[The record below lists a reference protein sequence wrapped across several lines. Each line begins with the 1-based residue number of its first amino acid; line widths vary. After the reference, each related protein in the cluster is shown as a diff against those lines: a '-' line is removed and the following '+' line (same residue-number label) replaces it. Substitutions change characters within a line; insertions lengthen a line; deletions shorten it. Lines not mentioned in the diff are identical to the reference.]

1 MGLGVAVDL
10 GTANTVTY
18 VWGRGVLVDE
28 PSAIALNRSDGA
40 IVAVGAAAK
49 QMLGRTPGHLEVLC
63 PLEDGT
69 VANLSACEKMLRVFL
84 RRVRERRW
92 WRPRVVV
99 CVPSRATELGRH
111 AVQEAAEFAGA
122 RKPVHL
128 IDEPVAAAIGARMPI
143 ESALGNLIVDVGGG
157 TTEVAVLSLGGVVA
171 SSSVRIAGNH
181 FDQAIMAFCRK
192 EYGLGIGQGTAEYV
206 KTRYACAWPLRE
218 EGYVDI
224 RGVDLVEGGPKTI
237 TVSTVELREAIEE
250 PLAGICDAVR
260 DTLEGT
266 PPELVADASHQGLV
280 LTGGGA
286 LLLGLDRRLAHEV
299 GFPVRVARNPRH
311 SVVRGAAAY
320 LETF

>member
-28 PSAIALNRSDGA
+28 PSAIALNRRMGDRR
-40 IVAVGAAAK
+40 VGAAAK

-84 RRVRERRW
+84 HRVRERRW

-122 RKPVHL
+122 RKPVQL
-128 IDEPVAAAIGARMPI
+128 IEEPVAAAIGAGMPI
-143 ESALGNLIVDVGGG
+143 ESAVGNLIVDVGGG
-157 TTEVAVLSLGGVVA
+157 TTEVAVLLLGGVVA

-206 KTRYACAWPLRE
+206 KSRYACAWPLRE
-218 EGYVDI
+218 ERYVDI
-224 RGVDLVEGGPKTI
+224 RGVDLVDGGPKTI

-250 PLAGICDAVR
+250 QVAGICDAVR
-260 DTLEGT
+260 DTLEAT
-266 PPELVADASHQGLV
+266 PPELVGDASRQGLV

-286 LLLGLDRRLAHEV
+286 LLLGFDRRLAHEL
-299 GFPVRVARNPRH
+299 GFPVRVARHPRH
-311 SVVRGAAAY
+311 SVVRGAAAF

>member
-28 PSAIALNRSDGA
+28 PSAIALNRRDGG

-84 RRVRERRW
+84 RRVSERRW

-122 RKPVHL
+122 RKPVQL
-128 IDEPVAAAIGARMPI
+128 IEEPIAAAIGAGMPI
-143 ESALGNLIVDVGGG
+143 ESAVGNLIVDVGGG

-206 KTRYACAWPLRE
+206 KSRYACAWPLRE
-218 EGYVDI
+218 ERYVDI
-224 RGVDLVEGGPKTI
+224 RGVDLVDGGPKTI

-250 PLAGICDAVR
+250 QVAGICDAVR

-266 PPELVADASHQGLV
+266 PPELVGDASRQGLV

-286 LLLGLDRRLAHEV
+286 LLLGFDRRLAHEL
-299 GFPVRVARNPRH
+299 GFRVRVARHPRH
-311 SVVRGAAAY
+311 SVVRGAAAF

>member
-1 MGLGVAVDL
+1 MSLGVAVDL

-18 VWGRGVLVDE
+18 VRGRGVVVDE
-28 PSAIALNRSDGA
+28 PSAIAINRRDGG

-49 QMLGRTPGHLEVLC
+49 QMQGRTPGHLEVLC

-69 VANLSACEKMLRVFL
+69 VANLTACEKMLRVFL
-84 RRVRERRW
+84 HRVSERRW

-128 IDEPVAAAIGARMPI
+128 IEEPVAAAIGTGMPI
-143 ESALGNLIVDVGGG
+143 ESALGNLVVDIGGG

-171 SSSVRIAGNH
+171 SASVRIAGNH
-181 FDQAIMAFCRK
+181 FDQAIVAFCRK
-192 EYGLGIGQGTAEYV
+192 EHGLGIGRGTAEFV
-206 KTRYACAWPLRE
+206 KSRYASAWPLRE

-224 RGVDLVEGGPKTI
+224 RGVDQATGSPRTI

-250 PLAGICDAVR
+250 PVHGICDTVR
-260 DTLEGT
+260 DTLEAT

-286 LLLGLDRRLAHEV
+286 LLLGLDRRLAFEL
-299 GFPVRVARNPRH
+299 GFPVRLARDPRH

-320 LETF
+320 LESF

>member
-1 MGLGVAVDL
+1 VKSR
-10 GTANTVTY
+10 Y
-18 VWGRGVLVDE
+18 V
-28 PSAIALNRSDGA
+28 
-40 IVAVGAAAK
+40 
-49 QMLGRTPGHLEVLC
+49 
-63 PLEDGT
+63 
-69 VANLSACEKMLRVFL
+69 
-84 RRVRERRW
+84 
-92 WRPRVVV
+92 
-99 CVPSRATELGRH
+99 
-111 AVQEAAEFAGA
+111 
-122 RKPVHL
+122 
-128 IDEPVAAAIGARMPI
+128 
-143 ESALGNLIVDVGGG
+143 
-157 TTEVAVLSLGGVVA
+157 
-171 SSSVRIAGNH
+171 
-181 FDQAIMAFCRK
+181 
-192 EYGLGIGQGTAEYV
+192 
-206 KTRYACAWPLRE
+206 CAWPLRE

-224 RGVDLVEGGPKTI
+224 RGVDLVDGGPKTI